1 MPLIIG
7 RRELIAALGG
17 AAVRPLAAH
26 AQGKEARRVG
36 VLMNYPESDPAGQLR
51 ARAFQQGLEERGWTV
66 DRNLR
71 IDYLWG
77 TGDADWMRSAVEQ
90 VLRPPPDAI
99 LANADTAVRAAHLA
113 TRTVPVIFIGGGDPV
128 ALGWVQ
134 SLARPGGNLTG
145 FTVQEPSLGPKM
157 LELLEEIAPRVRR
170 VGLMFNP
177 NSVGNRQTADATAA
191 AISAVEVVPS
201 PVRELPADIDA
212 AMTKLGRDPNLGL
225 MVLPEPAINSHRKL
239 IIELS
244 ARHQLP
250 AIHGLRAATADG
262 ALMSYGVDLP
272 DLFRRAA
279 AYVDRILRGDKPA
292 DLPVQRPTK
301 FELVI
306 NLKTAKAFGITV
318 PASLLARADEL
329 IE

>member
-1 MPLIIG
+1 MGGSLLPIPHSPSS
-7 RRELIAALGG
+7 RHSRPSAANCG
-17 AAVRPLAAH
+17 H
-26 AQGKEARRVG
+26 
-36 VLMNYPESDPAGQLR
+36 LR
-51 ARAFQQGLEERGWTV
+51 SPDTGH
-66 DRNLR
+66 
-71 IDYLWG
+71 WG

-90 VLRPPPDAI
+90 LLRPPPDAI
-99 LANADTAVRAAHLA
+99 LANGDTAVRAAHLA
-113 TRTVPVIFIGGGDPV
+113 TRTVPVIFIGSGDPV
-128 ALGWVQ
+128 ELGWVQ

-157 LELLEEIAPRVRR
+157 LELLKEIAPRVRR
-170 VGLMFNP
+170 VAVMFNP
-177 NSVGNRQTADATAA
+177 NSVGNRQTVDATAA
-191 AISAVEVVPS
+191 AKSAVEVVPS

-212 AMTKLGRDPNLGL
+212 AMTKLKRDPSLGL
-225 MVLPEPAINSHRKL
+225 IVLPEPAINSHRKL

-250 AIHGLRAATADG
+250 AIHGVRAATADG

-292 DLPVQRPTK
+292 DLPVQQPTK

-306 NLKTAKAFGITV
+306 NLKTAKALGLTI
-318 PASLLARADEL
+318 PPSLLARANEVL
-329 IE
+329 E